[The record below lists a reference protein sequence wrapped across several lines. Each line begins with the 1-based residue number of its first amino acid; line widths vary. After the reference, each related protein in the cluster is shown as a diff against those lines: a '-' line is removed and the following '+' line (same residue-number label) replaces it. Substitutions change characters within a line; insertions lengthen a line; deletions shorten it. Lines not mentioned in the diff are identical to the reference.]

1 MSEAPFALNK
11 LAPPMRMALGV
22 AGASLIAGSAIIV
35 FGIWPARQRI
45 KTLTAEIAQLRD
57 TQASMKADIASAQ
70 KQQAATEA
78 AEAELKAFLDQGVL
92 EPLLG
97 SFSMRGKSLLD
108 PLAKASGFTISS
120 VKEDRLIPLQVPAPP
135 QQQLYARQL
144 VEFTGHGAYTQIV
157 AFVQAAEQ
165 TFPLAIVSG
174 LKIESQIQTPER
186 HKATLTFEWPVKG
199 EKRK

>member
-1 MSEAPFALNK
+1 MSDAPFALNR
-11 LAPPMRMALGV
+11 LAPPIRMALGV
-22 AGASLIAGSAIIV
+22 TGAALLAGLAVIV
-35 FGIWPARQRI
+35 FGIWPARQQIR
-45 KTLTAEIAQLRD
+45 TLTAEIAQLRD
-57 TQASMKADIASAQ
+57 THAAMKADIAGTQ
-70 KQQAATEA
+70 KQRAATEA
-78 AEAELKAFLDQGVL
+78 AEAALQAFLDQGVI

-120 VKEDRLIPLQVPAPP
+120 VKEERLIPLQVPAPP
-135 QQQLYARQL
+135 PQQLYARQL
-144 VEFTGHGAYTQIV
+144 VEFTGYGAYTQIV
-157 AFVQAAEQ
+157 TFVRAAEQ
-165 TFPLAIVSG
+165 KFPLAILSG

>member
-1 MSEAPFALNK
+1 MSDAPFALNK
-11 LAPPMRMALGV
+11 LAPPIRMALGMTG
-22 AGASLIAGSAIIV
+22 AALLASLAVIV
-35 FGIWPARQRI
+35 FGIWPARQQL
-45 KTLTAEIAQLRD
+45 KTLAAELARLGD
-57 TQASMKADIASAQ
+57 THASMKTDIAGTQ

-78 AEAELKAFLDQGVL
+78 AEAALKAFLDQGVI

-108 PLAKASGFTISS
+108 PLAKESGFTIAN
-120 VKEDRLIPLQVPAPP
+120 VKEERLIPLQVPAPP
-135 QQQLYARQL
+135 PQQLYARQL

-157 AFVQAAEQ
+157 TFVRAAEQ
-165 TFPLAIVSG
+165 KFPLAILSG

>member
-1 MSEAPFALNK
+1 MSDAPFALNK
-11 LAPPMRMALGV
+11 LAPPIRMALGMTG
-22 AGASLIAGSAIIV
+22 AALLASLAVIV
-35 FGIWPARQRI
+35 FGIWPARQQL
-45 KTLTAEIAQLRD
+45 KTLAAELARLGD
-57 TQASMKADIASAQ
+57 THASMKTDIAGTQ

-78 AEAELKAFLDQGVL
+78 AEAALKAFLDQGVI

-108 PLAKASGFTISS
+108 PLAKESGFTIAN
-120 VKEDRLIPLQVPAPP
+120 VKEERLIPLQVPVPP
-135 QQQLYARQL
+135 PQQLYARQL

-165 TFPLAIVSG
+165 AFPLAILSG
-174 LKIESQIQTPER
+174 LKIESQTQTPES

>member
-1 MSEAPFALNK
+1 MSDAPFALNK
-11 LAPPMRMALGV
+11 LAPPIRMALGITGAALL
-22 AGASLIAGSAIIV
+22 AGLAILV
-35 FGIWPARQRI
+35 FGIWPARQKI
-45 KTLTAEIAQLRD
+45 KALIAEIAQLND
-57 TQASMKADIASAQ
+57 TRASMERDIAGTQ
-70 KQQAATEA
+70 KQQAVTEA
-78 AEAELKAFLDQGVL
+78 AEADFQAFLDLGVL

-120 VKEDRLIPLQVPAPP
+120 VKEERLIPLQVPAPP
-135 QQQLYARQL
+135 PQQLYARQL

-165 TFPLAIVSG
+165 TFPLAILSG
-174 LKIESQIQTPER
+174 LRIESQIQTPER

>member
-1 MSEAPFALNK
+1 MSDAPFALNK
-11 LAPPMRMALGV
+11 LAPPIRMALGMTG
-22 AGASLIAGSAIIV
+22 AALLASLAVIV
-35 FGIWPARQRI
+35 FGIWPARQQL
-45 KTLTAEIAQLRD
+45 KTLAAELARLGD
-57 TQASMKADIASAQ
+57 THASMKTDIAGTQ

-78 AEAELKAFLDQGVL
+78 AESALKAFLDQGVI

-108 PLAKASGFTISS
+108 PLAKESGFTIAN
-120 VKEDRLIPLQVPAPP
+120 VKEERLIPLQAPTP
-135 QQQLYARQL
+135 PPQQLYARQL
-144 VEFTGHGAYTQIV
+144 VEFTGYGAYTQIV
-157 AFVQAAEQ
+157 TFVRAAEQ
-165 TFPLAIVSG
+165 KFPLAILSG

>member
-1 MSEAPFALNK
+1 MSEAPFALSK
-11 LAPPMRMALGV
+11 LSPPIRMALGV
-22 AGASLIAGSAIIV
+22 TGAALLAGVAFLV
-35 FGIWPARQRI
+35 FGILPARQRI
-45 KTLTAEIAQLRD
+45 KALTAEIAQLGD
-57 TQASMKADIASAQ
+57 THATMKADIAGTR

-78 AEAELKAFLDQGVL
+78 AEAALQAVLDQGVL

-108 PLAKASGFTISS
+108 PLAEKTGFTISD
-120 VKEDRLIPLQVPAPP
+120 VKEERLIPLQVPVPP
-135 QQQLYARQL
+135 PQQLYARQL